1 MAFLPKMRWRSALFT
16 NLLLVPHVSS
26 WPFGTGASLDN
37 DSLINDS
44 LISDSL
50 INELAARQCAIACAA
65 SCSSFP
71 GGGEMRA
78 NSKHLGLKRPFANF
92 SSLQDEE

>member
-50 INELAARQCAIACAA
+50 INELAAHQCAIVCAA

-71 GGGEMRA
+71 GGGGNA
-78 NSKHLGLKRPFANF
+78 CKQQTFGVKTLFCQLFKPAG
-92 SSLQDEE
+92 